1 MRVREKMKISFLII
15 LMSIWHPIINAKIK
29 ITEKKLYF
37 ENYTLTIT
45 HLSEIQDSSQLIIQ
59 SNKSIYIFNSGPNKA
74 YGQILYDKAKNKSN
88 KKIKLILTSPKPEN
102 VFGANVFLKKKINVY
117 SSYTLAK
124 LIPIRC
130 IKCLHKIKKNNPKF
144 IGETKLIRKVSN
156 LTNAEID
163 ELNKLGIKLKF
174 FGKNEL
180 IIPIF
185 EDNKIAFTSGIL
197 DENYIPNLE
206 NLNLNESFN
215 LVNFLKK
222 ENLELITNKGLIIS
236 SYNVLQSNEN
246 YLIKLQEFLQSS
258 FDHDFSLLET
268 MERSE
273 FKEFNQYKFYKEFHR
288 INVSKEYLKKEEMY
302 FEKN

>member
-1 MRVREKMKISFLII
+1 MIVREKMKIFFLMI
-15 LMSIWHPIINAKIK
+15 LMSIWHPIIKAKIK

-45 HLSEIQDSSQLIIQ
+45 HSSEIHDSSQLIIQ

-74 YGQILYDKAKNKSN
+74 HGQILYDKAKNKSN
-88 KKIKLILTSPKPEN
+88 KRIKLILTSPKPEN

-117 SSYTLAK
+117 SSYTLAN

-130 IKCLHKIKKNNPKF
+130 TKCLEKMKKNNPKF
-144 IGETKLIRKVSN
+144 IGKTTLIRKVSN
-156 LTNAEID
+156 LTNTEID

-185 EDNKIAFTSGIL
+185 EENKIAFTSGIL
-197 DENYIPNLE
+197 DEKYIPNLE
-206 NLNLNESFN
+206 NLNLNELFS

-222 ENLELITNKGLIIS
+222 ENLELITNKGLTINA
-236 SYNVLQSNEN
+236 YNVLQSNED

-268 MERSE
+268 MDNSE
-273 FKEFNQYKFYKEFHR
+273 FKEFDQYKFYKEFHR

-302 FEKN
+302 FDKN

>member
-45 HLSEIQDSSQLIIQ
+45 HSSEIQDSSQLIIQ

-130 IKCLHKIKKNNPKF
+130 IKCLEKMKKNNPKF

-206 NLNLNESFN
+206 NLNLNESFS

-222 ENLELITNKGLIIS
+222 ENLELIKNSVPLKVNRLGRGKVILFTDNTNFRAFWYGTNK
-236 SYNVLQSNEN
+236 
-246 YLIKLQEFLQSS
+246 
-258 FDHDFSLLET
+258 LLANAIFFGDS
-268 MERSE
+268 M
-273 FKEFNQYKFYKEFHR
+273 
-288 INVSKEYLKKEEMY
+288 
-302 FEKN
+302 